1 MSLFKKD
8 KRIKA
13 KVELVSLHIPKTAG
27 TSFRNILKAV
37 YGEEQVVRFDINRF
51 VAVENEEFTDKKL
64 PSHIRVIHGHFP
76 YNKLMELVAI
86 PQGVPVI
93 TWLRDPVERVI
104 SNYYYLSKIL
114 REELN
119 EEEKDLN
126 ILAKMQKTLLEYVCA
141 APNQNRMSSF
151 LQGSSLEDFFFIGIT
166 DHYADDL
173 EDLAQMLGWKDY
185 PVLEHNITGEK
196 PDVDEETLNKI
207 KELNSKDIEIYNSAL
222 QLREERIKK
231 QR

>member
-1 MSLFKKD
+1 MNLFTKE

-51 VAVENEEFTDKKL
+51 VAIENEEFTEKRL

-126 ILAKMQKTLLEYVCA
+126 ILAKMQKTLLEYACA

-151 LQGSSLEDFFFIGIT
+151 LQGSSLEDFFFIGFT

-173 EDLAQMLGWKDY
+173 KDLAQMLGWEDY

-222 QLREERIKK
+222 QLREERIRK